1 MNPNDQIGILAFD
14 AAWDWTLP
22 FRPVGNGEWV
32 NDKLAA
38 LRSDGGTDMYKA
50 MVEARRV
57 MIAKEAAIKHV
68 IVLSDGLTDKADF
81 QPLVQELA
89 QAGVTV
95 STVSVGERFRRETD
109 GGDRARGQ
117 RPRLC
122 HARSADDPA
131 DLHHRDA
138 AHLARSPGRKDFRA
152 ARGVADG
159 TAARNRSRRR
169 CRSCAAMSSPI
180 PSSAPSCS

>member
-1 MNPNDQIGILAFD
+1 MNPTDQIGILAFD

-22 FRPVGNGEWV
+22 FRPVGKGEWI

-50 MVEARRV
+50 MVEARRA
-57 MIAKEAAIKHV
+57 IIGKEAAIKHV

-81 QPLVQELA
+81 QSLVQELA
-89 QAGVTV
+89 QRRRHRVDGF
-95 STVSVGERFRRETD
+95 GGRRRRRETD

-122 HARSADDPA
+122 HPRSANDPA
-131 DLHHRDA
+131 DFHHRDA
-138 AHLARSPGRKDFRA
+138 A
-152 ARGVADG
+152 
-159 TAARNRSRRR
+159 RSRAI
-169 CRSCAAMSSPI
+169 C
-180 PSSAPSCS
+180 